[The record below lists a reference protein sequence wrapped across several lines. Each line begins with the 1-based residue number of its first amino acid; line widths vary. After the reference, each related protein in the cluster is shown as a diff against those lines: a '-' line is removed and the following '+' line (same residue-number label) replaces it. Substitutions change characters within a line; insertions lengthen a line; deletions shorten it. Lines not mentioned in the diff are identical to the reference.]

1 MSSVTLRR
9 SAMVAL
15 FLFVLA
21 LGLAACGGGSSSSS
35 SSSTT
40 ESESEPAEAEGGETE
55 PAAEE
60 GEEAEASGGGVA
72 EAKEIVAPYI
82 GQPSEFPVTE
92 KLKEVPKGD
101 EIDYVDC
108 GTPICALFWEILQ
121 PAAQTMGV
129 NLERIKAGSSAST
142 VASAFDTVITKEP
155 AAVIVG
161 SVSMELW
168 SKQLKELQEKE
179 IPVVTTGISDA
190 EEFGVESPQASN
202 ANSERSGELM
212 AAYVLAEMAGEES
225 NVVFYETP
233 ELSFTTIIA
242 ESFQS
247 EFEKLCPECS
257 VRIGKVGVE
266 ELGNTAPNTVVSD
279 LQANPETN
287 VAVFGTAE
295 IEAGLPTALKAAG
308 IEVETLGSSPGPAEL
323 QYLKEGKSTA
333 VLGFDLPVLTWTL
346 LDQAARQIAGQK
358 LGGAE
363 AEGLG
368 VLQFLKKEDVQYDV
382 SKGWSGYPEFAEM
395 FAELWGV
402 KG

>member
-9 SAMVAL
+9 SAI
-15 FLFVLA
+15 LA
-21 LGLAACGGGSSSSS
+21 LLVFALALALAACGGGSSSSS
-35 SSSTT
+35 SSTSEAET
-40 ESESEPAEAEGGETE
+40 EEPASETE
-55 PAAEE
+55 PATEEEEEAPAEE
-60 GEEAEASGGGVA
+60 EASGGGTA

-82 GQPSEFPVTE
+82 GQPSPFPVTE
-92 KLKEVPKGD
+92 KLKSVPKGE

-129 NLERIKAGSSAST
+129 KLERVKAGSAANT
-142 VASAFDTVITKEP
+142 VTAAFDTVIQKEP

-161 SVSMELW
+161 SITMELW

-212 AAYVLAEMAGEES
+212 AAYVVGEMAGEES

-242 ESFQS
+242 ESFQA
-247 EFEKLCPECS
+247 EMEKLCPECG
-257 VRIGKVGVE
+257 VRIGQVGVA

-287 VAVFGTAE
+287 VAVFGTGE

-308 IEVETLGSSPGPAEL
+308 IEVETLSSSPGPAEL

-333 VLGFDLPVLTWTL
+333 TLGFDLPVLTWGL
-346 LDQAARQIAGQK
+346 LDQAAREIAGQE
-358 LGGAE
+358 LTGPE

-368 VLQFLKKEDVQYDV
+368 VLQFLRKEDVQYDV
-382 SKGWSGYPEFAEM
+382 SKGWTGYPEFAEM

>member
-9 SAMVAL
+9 SAT
-15 FLFVLA
+15 LA
-21 LGLAACGGGSSSSS
+21 LLVFALALALAACGGGSSSSS
-35 SSSTT
+35 SSSTSEAET
-40 ESESEPAEAEGGETE
+40 EEPAGGETE

-60 GEEAEASGGGVA
+60 EAEPEASGGGMA

-82 GQPSEFPVTE
+82 GKPSAFPVTE
-92 KLKEVPKGD
+92 KLKSVPKGE

-108 GTPICALFWEILQ
+108 GTPICALFWEILE

-129 NLERIKAGSSAST
+129 KLERVKAGSAANT
-142 VASAFDTVITKEP
+142 VAAAFDTVIQKEP

-179 IPVVTTGISDA
+179 IPVVTTGISDT

-242 ESFQS
+242 ESFQA
-247 EFEKLCPECS
+247 EFERLCPECS
-257 VRIGKVGVE
+257 VRIGQVGVAD
-266 ELGNTAPNTVVSD
+266 LGNTAPNTVVSD
-279 LQANPETN
+279 LQANPDTN
-287 VAVFGTAE
+287 VAVFGTSE
-295 IEAGLPTALKAAG
+295 IEAGLPTALKSAG

-333 VLGFDLPVLTWTL
+333 VLGFDLPVLTWGL
-346 LDQAARQIAGQK
+346 LDQAAREIAGQE
-358 LGGAE
+358 LTGPE

>member
-1 MSSVTLRR
+1 M
-9 SAMVAL
+9 AL
-15 FLFVLA
+15 FMLVLA

-35 SSSTT
+35 GGSTT
-40 ESESEPAEAEGGETE
+40 EAEAEPAETGGETE
-55 PAAEE
+55 NAAEE
-60 GEEAEASGGGVA
+60 KTEASGGGGVA
-72 EAKEIVAPYI
+72 EAKEVVAPYI
-82 GQPSEFPVTE
+82 GQPSPFPVTE

-129 NLERIKAGSSAST
+129 KLERIKAGSAANT
-142 VASAFDTVITKEP
+142 VASAFDTVIAKEP

-161 SVSMELW
+161 SVTMELW

-179 IPVVTTGISDA
+179 IPVVTTGISDT
-190 EEFGVESPQASN
+190 EEFGIEAPQASN
-202 ANSERSGELM
+202 ANSERSGKLM
-212 AAYVLAEMAGEES
+212 AAYVIAEMAGEES
-225 NVVFYETP
+225 NTVFYETP

-242 ESFQS
+242 ESFQE
-247 EFEKLCPECS
+247 EFEHLCPECS
-257 VRIGKVGVE
+257 LRIAQVGVE

-333 VLGFDLPVLTWTL
+333 VLGFDLPVLTWGL
-346 LDQAARQIAGQK
+346 LDQAAREIAGQK
-358 LGGAE
+358 LTGPE

-382 SKGWSGYPEFAEM
+382 SKGWSGYPNFAEM

>member
-9 SAMVAL
+9 SAILAL
-15 FLFVLA
+15 LVFALA

-35 SSSTT
+35 SSTSEA
-40 ESESEPAEAEGGETE
+40 ESSEPTGGETE
-55 PAAEE
+55 NAAEE
-60 GEEAEASGGGVA
+60 ETESEAAGGGVA

-82 GQPSEFPVTE
+82 GQPSPFPVTE
-92 KLKEVPKGD
+92 KLKEVPKGA

-129 NLERIKAGSSAST
+129 KLERVKAGSAANT
-142 VASAFDTVITKEP
+142 VASAFDTVIAKEP

-161 SVSMELW
+161 SVTMELW

-190 EEFGVESPQASN
+190 EEFGIESPQASN

-212 AAYVLAEMAGEES
+212 AAYVVAEMAGEES

-233 ELSFTTIIA
+233 ELSFTTILA
-242 ESFQS
+242 ESFQA
-247 EFEKLCPECS
+247 EMEKLCPGCS
-257 VRIGKVGVE
+257 VRIAQVGIE

-279 LQANPETN
+279 LQANPDTN

-295 IEAGLPTALKAAG
+295 IEAGLPTALKSAG
-308 IEVETLGSSPGPAEL
+308 IEIETLGSSPGPAEL

-346 LDQAARQIAGQK
+346 LDQAAREIAGQE
-358 LGGAE
+358 LSGPE

-368 VLQFLKKEDVQYDV
+368 VLQFLRKEDVQYDV
-382 SKGWSGYPEFAEM
+382 SKGWSGYPEFAEK

>member
-9 SAMVAL
+9 SAILAL
-15 FLFVLA
+15 LVFVLA

-35 SSSTT
+35 SSSTSEA
-40 ESESEPAEAEGGETE
+40 ESSEPSGGETE
-55 PAAEE
+55 NAAEE
-60 GEEAEASGGGVA
+60 EGAEASGGGVA

-82 GQPSEFPVTE
+82 GKPSPFPVTE
-92 KLKEVPKGD
+92 KLKAVPKGA

-108 GTPICALFWEILQ
+108 GTPICALFWEILE

-129 NLERIKAGSSAST
+129 NLERVKAGSAANT
-142 VASAFDTVITKEP
+142 VASAFDTVIAKEP

-161 SVSMELW
+161 SITMELW
-168 SKQLKELQEKE
+168 SKQLKELQDKE

-202 ANSERSGELM
+202 ANSERSGKLM
-212 AAYVLAEMAGEES
+212 AAYVVAEMAGEES
-225 NVVFYETP
+225 NAVFYETP

-242 ESFQS
+242 EAFQE
-247 EFEKLCPECS
+247 EFESLCPECS
-257 VRIGKVGVE
+257 VRIGQVGVA

-279 LQANPETN
+279 LQANPDTN

-295 IEAGLPTALKAAG
+295 IEAGLPTALKSAG

-346 LDQAARQIAGQK
+346 LDQAAREIAGQE
-358 LGGAE
+358 LTGPE

-368 VLQFLKKEDVQYDV
+368 VLQFLTKEDVQYDV
-382 SKGWSGYPEFAEM
+382 SKGWSGYPEFAEK

>member
-1 MSSVTLRR
+1 MSVVTFRR
-9 SAMVAL
+9 SAFLAL
-15 FLFVLA
+15 LVFVLA

-40 ESESEPAEAEGGETE
+40 EESSEPSGETE
-55 PAAEE
+55 NTEEESTEPA
-60 GEEAEASGGGVA
+60 GGGMA
-72 EAKEIVAPYI
+72 EAKELVAPYI
-82 GQPSEFPVTE
+82 GQPSPFPVTE
-92 KLKEVPKGD
+92 KLKEVPKGA

-108 GTPICALFWEILQ
+108 GTPICALFWEILEG
-121 PAAQTMGV
+121 AGKTMGV
-129 NLERIKAGSSAST
+129 KLERVKAGSAANT
-142 VASAFDTVITKEP
+142 VTAAFDTVIQKEP

-161 SVSMELW
+161 SVTMELW

-190 EEFGVESPQASN
+190 EEFGVEAPQASN
-202 ANSERSGELM
+202 ANSERSGKLM

-242 ESFQS
+242 EAFQA

-257 VRIGKVGVE
+257 VRIGKVGVAE
-266 ELGNTAPNTVVSD
+266 FGNTAPNTVVSD
-279 LQANPETN
+279 LQANPDTN
-287 VAVFGTAE
+287 VAVFGSAE
-295 IEAGLPTALKAAG
+295 IEAGLPTALKSAG

-346 LDQAARQIAGQK
+346 LDQAAREIAGQE
-358 LGGAE
+358 LTGAE
-363 AEGLG
+363 SEGLG

-402 KG
+402 EG

>member
-9 SAMVAL
+9 SVI
-15 FLFVLA
+15 LA
-21 LGLAACGGGSSSSS
+21 LLVFALALALAACGGGGSSSSS
-35 SSSTT
+35 SSTSEAET
-40 ESESEPAEAEGGETE
+40 EEPAGGETE

-60 GEEAEASGGGVA
+60 EAEPEASGGGLA

-82 GQPSEFPVTE
+82 GQPSPFPVTE
-92 KLKEVPKGD
+92 KLKSVPKGE

-121 PAAQTMGV
+121 PAGQTMGV
-129 NLERIKAGSSAST
+129 KLERIKAGSAANT
-142 VASAFDTVITKEP
+142 VAAAFDTVIQKEP

-179 IPVVTTGISDA
+179 IPVVTTGISDTEQYEIEA
-190 EEFGVESPQASN
+190 PQASN
-202 ANSERSGELM
+202 ANSELDGKLM
-212 AAYVLAEMAGEES
+212 AAYVIAEMAGEES

-233 ELSFTTIIA
+233 ELSFTTILA
-242 ESFQS
+242 EAFQE
-247 EFEKLCPECS
+247 EFESLCPECS
-257 VRIGKVGVE
+257 LRIGQVGVA

-279 LQANPETN
+279 LQANPDTN

-333 VLGFDLPVLTWTL
+333 VLGFDLPVLTWGL
-346 LDQAARQIAGQK
+346 LDQAAREIAGQE
-358 LGGAE
+358 LTGPQS
-363 AEGLG
+363 EGIG
-368 VLQFLKKEDVQYDV
+368 VAQFLTKEDVQYDV
-382 SKGWSGYPEFAEM
+382 SKGWTGYPEFAEM

>member
-1 MSSVTLRR
+1 MSSVTPRR
-9 SAMVAL
+9 SAILAL
-15 FLFVLA
+15 LVFVLA
-21 LGLAACGGGSSSSS
+21 LGLAACGGSSSSS
-35 SSSTT
+35 SSSTSEA
-40 ESESEPAEAEGGETE
+40 ESSEPTGGETE
-55 PAAEE
+55 NASEE
-60 GEEAEASGGGVA
+60 SAEASGGGVA
-72 EAKEIVAPYI
+72 AAKKVVAPYI
-82 GQPSEFPVTE
+82 GQPSPFPVTE

-129 NLERIKAGSSAST
+129 KLERVKAGSAANT
-142 VASAFDTVITKEP
+142 VASAFDTVIAKEP

-161 SVSMELW
+161 SITMELW
-168 SKQLKELQEKE
+168 SKQLKELQDKE
-179 IPVVTTGISDA
+179 IPVVTTGISDT
-190 EEFGVESPQASN
+190 EEFGIEAPQASN
-202 ANSERSGELM
+202 ANSELDGKLL
-212 AAYVLAEMAGEES
+212 AAYVIAEMAGEES

-233 ELSFTTIIA
+233 ELSFTTILA
-242 ESFQS
+242 EAFQG
-247 EFEKLCPECS
+247 EFESLCPECS

-279 LQANPETN
+279 LQANPDTN

-323 QYLKEGKSTA
+323 QYLKEGKATA
-333 VLGFDLPVLTWTL
+333 MLGFDLPVLTWGL
-346 LDQAARQIAGQK
+346 LDQAAREIVGQE
-358 LGGAE
+358 LTGPQ
-363 AEGLG
+363 AEGIG
-368 VLQFLKKEDVQYDV
+368 VAQFLKKEDVQYDV
-382 SKGWSGYPEFAEM
+382 SKGWTGYPNFAEM

>member
-9 SAMVAL
+9 SAI
-15 FLFVLA
+15 LA
-21 LGLAACGGGSSSSS
+21 LLVFALALALAACGGGNSSSS
-35 SSSTT
+35 SSSTSEAET
-40 ESESEPAEAEGGETE
+40 EEPAGGETE

-60 GEEAEASGGGVA
+60 EEPAEEEASGGGTA

-82 GQPSEFPVTE
+82 GQPSPFPVTE
-92 KLKEVPKGD
+92 KLKSVPKGE

-129 NLERIKAGSSAST
+129 KLERVKAGSAANT
-142 VASAFDTVITKEP
+142 VAAAFDTVIQKEP

-161 SVSMELW
+161 SITMELW
-168 SKQLKELQEKE
+168 SKQLKELQDKE

-212 AAYVLAEMAGEES
+212 AAYVVGEMAGEES

-242 ESFQS
+242 ESFQA
-247 EFEKLCPECS
+247 EMEKLCPECS
-257 VRIGKVGVE
+257 VRIGQVGVA

-287 VAVFGTAE
+287 VAVFGTGE

-308 IEVETLGSSPGPAEL
+308 IEVETLSSSPGPAEL

-333 VLGFDLPVLTWTL
+333 TLGFDLPVLTWGL
-346 LDQAARQIAGQK
+346 LDQAAREIAGQE
-358 LGGAE
+358 LTGPE

-368 VLQFLKKEDVQYDV
+368 VLQFLRKEDVQYDV
-382 SKGWSGYPEFAEM
+382 SKGWTGYPEFAEM

>member
-9 SAMVAL
+9 SAI
-15 FLFVLA
+15 LA
-21 LGLAACGGGSSSSS
+21 LLVFALALALAACGGGGSSSSS
-35 SSSTT
+35 SSTS
-40 ESESEPAEAEGGETE
+40 EAETEEPTGGETE

-60 GEEAEASGGGVA
+60 EEAEPEASGGGAA

-82 GQPSEFPVTE
+82 GQPSPFPVTE
-92 KLKEVPKGD
+92 KLKSVPKGE

-108 GTPICALFWEILQ
+108 GTPICALFWEILEG
-121 PAAQTMGV
+121 AGQTMGV
-129 NLERIKAGSSAST
+129 KLERVKAGSAANT
-142 VASAFDTVITKEP
+142 VTAAFDTVIQKEP

-161 SVSMELW
+161 SITMELW

-212 AAYVLAEMAGEES
+212 AAYVVGEMAGEES

-242 ESFQS
+242 ESFQA
-247 EFEKLCPECS
+247 ELEKLCLGCS
-257 VRIGKVGVE
+257 VRIAQVGVAE
-266 ELGNTAPNTVVSD
+266 FGNTAPNTVVSD
-279 LQANPETN
+279 LQANPDTN
-287 VAVFGTAE
+287 VAVFGSAE

-346 LDQAARQIAGQK
+346 LDQAAREIAGQE
-358 LGGAE
+358 LSGAE

-368 VLQFLKKEDVQYDV
+368 VLQFLTKEDVQYDV
-382 SKGWSGYPEFAEM
+382 SKGWSGYPEFAEK

>member
-9 SAMVAL
+9 SAIVAL

-40 ESESEPAEAEGGETE
+40 EAESEPAETEGETE

-60 GEEAEASGGGVA
+60 EPEEAEASGGGVA

-82 GQPSEFPVTE
+82 SKPSPFPVTE
-92 KLKEVPKGD
+92 KLKAVPTGD

-129 NLERIKAGSSAST
+129 KLERVKAGSSAST

-179 IPVVTTGISDA
+179 IPVVTTGISDT
-190 EEFGVESPQASN
+190 EEFGIESPQASN
-202 ANSERSGELM
+202 ASSELEGKLM
-212 AAYVLAEMAGEES
+212 AAYVVAEMAGEEA
-225 NVVFYETP
+225 NAVFYETP
-233 ELSFTTIIA
+233 ELSFTTVIA
-242 ESFQS
+242 ETFQA
-247 EFEKLCPECS
+247 EMEHLCPGCS

-346 LDQAARQIAGQK
+346 LDQAAREIAGQE
-358 LGGAE
+358 LTGPQ
-363 AEGLG
+363 AEGIS
-368 VLQFLKKEDVQYDV
+368 VYQFLRKEDVQYDV
-382 SKGWSGYPEFAEM
+382 SKGWSGYPNFAEM

>member
-9 SAMVAL
+9 SAIVAL

-40 ESESEPAEAEGGETE
+40 ESEAEPAETEGNETE
-55 PAAEE
+55 TSEE
-60 GEEAEASGGGVA
+60 EPEEAEASGGGIA

-129 NLERIKAGSSAST
+129 KLERIKAGSPAST
-142 VASAFDTVITKEP
+142 VPSAFDTVISKEP

-161 SVSMELW
+161 SISMELW
-168 SKQLKELQEKE
+168 SKSLKELQEKE

-212 AAYVLAEMAGEES
+212 AAYVLAEMAGGES

-257 VRIGKVGVE
+257 VRIAKVGVA

-279 LQANPETN
+279 LQANPDTN

-308 IEVETLGSSPGPAEL
+308 IEVETLSSSPGPAEL

-333 VLGFDLPVLTWTL
+333 VLGFDLPVLTWGL
-346 LDQAARQIAGQK
+346 LDQAAREIAGQE
-358 LGGAE
+358 LTGPE
-363 AEGLG
+363 SEGIG
-368 VLQFLKKEDVQYDV
+368 VAQFLREEDVQYDV
-382 SKGWSGYPEFAEM
+382 SKGWTGYPEFAEM

>member
-1 MSSVTLRR
+1 MSSVTPRR
-9 SAMVAL
+9 SAILAL
-15 FLFVLA
+15 LVFALA
-21 LGLAACGGGSSSSS
+21 LGLAACGGGSSTSSS
-35 SSSTT
+35 GSTSEA
-40 ESESEPAEAEGGETE
+40 ESSEPTGGETE
-55 PAAEE
+55 NASEKSS
-60 GEEAEASGGGVA
+60 EASAGGAA
-72 EAKEIVAPYI
+72 EAKKIVAPYI
-82 GQPSEFPVTE
+82 GKPSPFPVTE
-92 KLKEVPKGD
+92 KLKEVPKGA

-108 GTPICALFWEILQ
+108 GTPICALFWQVLE

-129 NLERIKAGSSAST
+129 NLERVKAGSAANT
-142 VASAFDTVITKEP
+142 VTAAFDTVIAKEP

-161 SVSMELW
+161 SVTMELW
-168 SKQLKELQEKE
+168 SKQLKELQDKE

-212 AAYVLAEMAGEES
+212 AAYVVAEMAGEES

-242 ESFQS
+242 ESFQA
-247 EFEKLCPECS
+247 EMEKLCPGCS
-257 VRIGKVGVE
+257 VRIAQVGIE

-279 LQANPETN
+279 LQANPDTN

-346 LDQAARQIAGQK
+346 LDQAAREIVGQE
-358 LGGAE
+358 LSGPE

-368 VLQFLKKEDVQYDV
+368 VLQFLRQEDVQYDV
-382 SKGWSGYPEFAEM
+382 SKGWSGYPEFAEK

>member
-9 SAMVAL
+9 SAI
-15 FLFVLA
+15 LA
-21 LGLAACGGGSSSSS
+21 LLVFALALALAACGGGSSSSS
-35 SSSTT
+35 SSSTSEAET
-40 ESESEPAEAEGGETE
+40 EEPAGGETE
-55 PAAEE
+55 PATE
-60 GEEAEASGGGVA
+60 EEAEPEAGGGMA
-72 EAKEIVAPYI
+72 EAKEIVAPFI
-82 GQPSEFPVTE
+82 GKPSPFPVTE
-92 KLKEVPKGD
+92 KLKEVPKGA
-101 EIDYVDC
+101 EVDYVDC
-108 GTPICALFWEILQ
+108 GTPICALFWEILE

-129 NLERIKAGSSAST
+129 KLERVKAGSAANT
-142 VASAFDTVITKEP
+142 VTAAFDTVIQKEP

-168 SKQLKELQEKE
+168 SKQLKELQDKK
-179 IPVVTTGISDA
+179 IPVVTTGISGA

-242 ESFQS
+242 ESFQA

-257 VRIGKVGVE
+257 VRIGQVGVAE
-266 ELGNTAPNTVVSD
+266 FGNTAPNTVVSD
-279 LQANPETN
+279 LQANPDTN
-287 VAVFGTAE
+287 VAVFGSAE
-295 IEAGLPTALKAAG
+295 IEAGLPTALKSAG

-346 LDQAARQIAGQK
+346 LDQAAREIAGQE
-358 LGGAE
+358 LTGAE
-363 AEGLG
+363 SEGLG

>member
-9 SAMVAL
+9 SAI
-15 FLFVLA
+15 LA
-21 LGLAACGGGSSSSS
+21 LLVFALALALAACGGGSSSSS
-35 SSSTT
+35 SSSTNEAET
-40 ESESEPAEAEGGETE
+40 EEPAGGETE

-60 GEEAEASGGGVA
+60 EEAEPEASGGGAA
-72 EAKEIVAPYI
+72 EAKEVVAPYI
-82 GQPSEFPVTE
+82 GQPSPFPVTE
-92 KLKEVPKGD
+92 KLKSVPKGE

-108 GTPICALFWEILQ
+108 GTPICALFWEILEG
-121 PAAQTMGV
+121 AGQTMGV
-129 NLERIKAGSSAST
+129 KLERVKAGSAANT
-142 VASAFDTVITKEP
+142 VTAAFDTVIQKEP

-161 SVSMELW
+161 SITMELW

-202 ANSERSGELM
+202 ANSERSGDLM
-212 AAYVLAEMAGEES
+212 AAYVVAEMAGEEA

-233 ELSFTTIIA
+233 ELSFTTILG
-242 ESFQS
+242 ESFQA
-247 EFEKLCPECS
+247 EMENLCPECS
-257 VRIGKVGVE
+257 VRIAQVGVA

-279 LQANPETN
+279 LQANPDTN

-295 IEAGLPTALKAAG
+295 IEAGLPTALKSAG

-346 LDQAARQIAGQK
+346 LDQAAREIAGQE
-358 LGGAE
+358 LTGPE

-368 VLQFLKKEDVQYDV
+368 VLQFLTKEDVQYDV
-382 SKGWSGYPEFAEM
+382 SKGWSGYPEFAEK